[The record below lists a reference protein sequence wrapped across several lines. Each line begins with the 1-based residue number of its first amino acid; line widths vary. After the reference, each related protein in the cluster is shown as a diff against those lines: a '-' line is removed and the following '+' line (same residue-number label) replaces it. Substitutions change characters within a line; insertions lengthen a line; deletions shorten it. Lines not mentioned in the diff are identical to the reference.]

1 MFSVAL
7 KELRLLF
14 LTPRGWILL
23 AVGQFLLAWITLLQI
38 EAFLGLQPKLNAV
51 ANAPGV
57 TELVV
62 APLIDS
68 AAVIFML
75 ILPVVTMR
83 MFSQEYRDGT
93 FDLLLSSPLSAT
105 RIVAGKYLAVL
116 ILVGVIMTLTLL
128 MLLTLELGTRLDR
141 GTTLA
146 AVAGLALSL
155 AAYGAIGLFA
165 SSLSSQP
172 STAAVTTYGALL
184 LFWLLDLA
192 PLPEQGGVG
201 LRWFGFSHHLQTM
214 LTGLVDTGDI
224 AYFVLMSLTFLVLTV
239 RRIDS
244 LRQGG

>member
-1 MFSVAL
+1 MFSLTL
-7 KELRLLF
+7 KELQLLF
-14 LTPRGWILL
+14 LTPRGWTLL
-23 AVGQFLLAWITLLQI
+23 AVGQFLLAWVALLQI
-38 EAFLGLQPKLNAV
+38 EAFLRLQPKLSAV
-51 ANAPGV
+51 AAAPGV
-57 TELVV
+57 TELVA
-62 APLIDS
+62 APLVDS

-75 ILPVVTMR
+75 TLPVVTMR

-93 FDLLLSSPLSAT
+93 FDLLLSSPLSPT

-116 ILVGVIMTLTLL
+116 TLVGLFLVLTSL
-128 MLLTLELGTRLDR
+128 MLLSLELGTTLDR

-184 LFWLLDLA
+184 LFWLIDLA
-192 PLPEQGGVG
+192 PLPAQGGIG
-201 LRWFGFSHHLQTM
+201 LQWIGLSHHLKPM
-214 LTGLVDTGDI
+214 LTGLVDSGDI
-224 AYFVLMSLTFLVLTV
+224 AYFILVSLTFLALTV

-244 LRQGG
+244 LRQSG